1 MVRFNGI
8 RRHILTAAM
17 ALGLVASP
25 LTTLAQAQPTGPA
38 LWVIRDDDSIIY
50 LFGTIHFLKPN
61 VQWRS
66 AQIQSALD
74 ASDSLLLEVA
84 NPDDQGAV
92 APLIQQFGLSPDRPL
107 SSLLAPS
114 ELQRFVAAATAM
126 GADAKQLDVMRPWL
140 AGVMLSSA
148 RLSRAG
154 YDPASGVDVIL
165 RAEALADGKP
175 IHGLET
181 PEDQVRMLSGFP
193 EAGQIAFLNN
203 TLRDFD
209 AAPVELDRLAE
220 AWEAGDNSAVAAI
233 TLQPMREQSEQL
245 YQTLIVER
253 NRRWAQQIRTLLEGA
268 GTTFVAVGA
277 LHLSGEDG
285 VPEILK
291 AGGIDAVRL
300 TDVR

>member
-8 RRHILTAAM
+8 RRHILTAAV

-25 LTTLAQAQPTGPA
+25 LPALAQAQPTGPA
-38 LWVIRDDDSIIY
+38 LWVIRDDDSTIY

-61 VQWRS
+61 VRWRT

-74 ASDSLLLEVA
+74 ASDSLVLEVA
-84 NPDDQGAV
+84 NPDDQAAV

-107 SSLLAPS
+107 STLLAPG
-114 ELQRFVAAATAM
+114 ELQRFVAAATAI
-126 GADAKQLDVMRPWL
+126 GADAGQLDVMRPWL
-140 AGVMLSSA
+140 AGVLLSSA

-154 YDPASGVDVIL
+154 YDPGSGVDVIL

-203 TLRDFD
+203 RC
-209 AAPVELDRLAE
+209 
-220 AWEAGDNSAVAAI
+220 
-233 TLQPMREQSEQL
+233 
-245 YQTLIVER
+245 
-253 NRRWAQQIRTLLEGA
+253 
-268 GTTFVAVGA
+268 
-277 LHLSGEDG
+277 
-285 VPEILK
+285 
-291 AGGIDAVRL
+291 
-300 TDVR
+300 